1 MMLNDDEFRRVVSR
15 YRDTP
20 ACSLYFAPALGKFL
34 DKSLVDAIQDEF
46 RGNGLKWERRN
57 ATPSL
62 ATQLPRDRGI
72 YMFVWTPGPVFEFDS
87 GSHHHHTAWILYI
100 GKAGVEGG
108 ASDTFQDRYRQAYQ
122 RYVGG
127 DPSVV
132 WADDP
137 PRSGREDQLRRY
149 LTLRPLQYWYLPLS
163 DVRYIPIL
171 EKRLVQLF
179 RPPLN
184 TQHGG
189 IRARLGKPSPAW

>member
-1 MMLNDDEFRRVVSR
+1 MTLNDDEFRRAISR
-15 YRDTP
+15 FRDMPT
-20 ACSLYFAPALGKFL
+20 SGLFFAPALEKFL
-34 DKSLVDAIQDEF
+34 DHSFVADIQAEF
-46 RGNGLKWERRN
+46 QRNDFKWERLN

-62 ATQLPRDRGI
+62 ASQLPRLRGI
-72 YMFVWTPGPVFEFDS
+72 YMFVWTPGPVFEFDAAA
-87 GSHHHHTAWILYI
+87 HNYYPAWVLYI

-127 DPSVV
+127 DPSMLWKDEMPGV
-132 WADDP
+132 
-137 PRSGREDQLRRY
+137 GREDRLKRY
-149 LTLRPLQYWYLPLS
+149 LTLRPLQYWYLEVS
-163 DVRYIPIL
+163 DVSYIPIL

-184 TQHGG
+184 THHGG